1 MSEAPSQ
8 PSGRQ
13 GVTAPLI
20 PLVAVMGVLAASS
33 LYSYLLFHT
42 GVELARAATLISLG
56 GLVLV
61 SWRTM
66 ESGYLLVYGTA
77 ALFATVF
84 VVLHTL
90 TYQGMGI
97 FPGVG
102 ANLPT
107 QLWLASRL
115 LESLSLVAAAFFTAR
130 PLRPLVPLAGF
141 GALSAAL
148 LAAIFLG
155 AFPVCF
161 VEGEGLTP
169 FKVVGEYVV
178 AGLYLAALLLLLRHR
193 TRFAPFVL
201 RLLLGAIACS
211 ILAELAFTLYSHVF
225 GGANLVGHLFVFAS
239 TYLAYW
245 AILVVGVT
253 QPQAL
258 LFRELAQREEVLAA
272 RVAERTRQLEESN
285 AALIRENAARCRA
298 EEALSLLNTDLQRRV
313 SEELAKNREKDLL
326 LIQQSRLAAMGE
338 MIGNIAH
345 QWRQP
350 LNALGL
356 LLANIKDSYDFGELT
371 SEEMSRQVESARHM
385 IDKMSSTIDDFRD
398 FFRPDKEKHPFSLRA
413 SLTEVKAI
421 LGASLASHG
430 ILLEEEGEDVT
441 ALGYPNEFAQVL
453 LNLLNNAKE
462 ALLERKVAGGRIR
475 VRFGRE
481 EGWAVLRV
489 TDNGG
494 GVPEAIL
501 PKIFDPYFTTKAK
514 GTGIGLYMSKVIVEN
529 NMGGAIEAHNVTGG
543 AEFLVRVPCAE
554 ESNV

>member
-313 SEELAKNREKDLL
+313 SEELAKNREKDLV
-326 LIQQSRLAAMGE
+326 LIQQSRFASMGE
-338 MIGNIAH
+338 MMHNIAH
-345 QWRQP
+345 HWRQP

-356 LLANIKDSYDFGELT
+356 MFANLQDTQAHGELT
-371 SEEMSRQVESARHM
+371 AEELDRQAGKGQAL
-385 IDKMSSTIDDFRD
+385 IQKMSSVIDDFRA
-398 FFRPDKEKHPFSLRA
+398 FFRPDKDQAVFSLNHVLA
-413 SLTEVKAI
+413 EATAL
-421 LGASLASHG
+421 LGPALAAHG
-430 ILLEEEGEDVT
+430 ITLEESGEGNVR
-441 ALGYPNEFAQVL
+441 AVGYPNEFSQVL
-453 LNLLNNAKE
+453 LNLLDNAKD
-462 ALLERKVAGGRIR
+462 AILERGATDGRIR
-475 VRFGRE
+475 VHIGRE

-489 TDNGG
+489 WDNGG
-494 GVPEAIL
+494 GIPEAVL
-501 PKIFDPYFTTKAK
+501 PKVFDPYFTTKAK
-514 GTGIGLYMSKVIVEN
+514 GTGVGLYMSKLLLGHMN
-529 NMGGAIEAHNVTGG
+529 GAIEARNAEGG
-543 AEFLVRVPCAE
+543 AEFILRVPAAPE
-554 ESNV
+554 H